1 MHELPDRPP
10 PYQGP
15 PALERRES
23 NRSRHEVCL
32 GPRFHEPTSQS
43 WQPVNEQTPDRR
55 GPHNLRAENYLEGG
69 GARRVRFFLQH
80 LILFF

>member
-32 GPRFHEPTSQS
+32 GSGPVELSLNPVQRVIE
-43 WQPVNEQTPDRR
+43 QPPDRR
-55 GPHNLRAENYLEGG
+55 GSDHPRAENYSEGS
-69 GARRVRFFLQH
+69 GARRVSFPRT
-80 LILFF
+80 